1 MQHPVIRFAISLA
14 IFVAIWFILL
24 QGLFFGGGAE
34 PVGLS
39 VITAIAFAAGVVS
52 YIRLG
57 KAA

>member
-1 MQHPVIRFAISLA
+1 MQHPVIRFAISLT

-39 VITAIAFAAGVVS
+39 VITVIAIAAGVVS
-52 YIRLG
+52 YARLG
-57 KAA
+57 KQA